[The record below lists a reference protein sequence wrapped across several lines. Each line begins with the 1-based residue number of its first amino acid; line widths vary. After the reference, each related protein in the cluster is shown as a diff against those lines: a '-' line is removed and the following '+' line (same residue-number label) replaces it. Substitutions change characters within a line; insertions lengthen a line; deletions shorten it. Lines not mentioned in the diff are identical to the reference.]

1 MSKHIREEDIQ
12 RWHGNAPDQ
21 KKHIGWWTKQR
32 EEGGGGDEASGTT
45 GSQSMM
51 DKETRALLR
60 TLLIERKISE
70 VYLSDGP
77 RRFEVS
83 NASLIQLIEKHLTKY
98 GEA

>member
-1 MSKHIREEDIQ
+1 
-12 RWHGNAPDQ
+12 
-21 KKHIGWWTKQR
+21 
-32 EEGGGGDEASGTT
+32 
-45 GSQSMM
+45 MM

>member
-1 MSKHIREEDIQ
+1 
-12 RWHGNAPDQ
+12 
-21 KKHIGWWTKQR
+21 
-32 EEGGGGDEASGTT
+32 
-45 GSQSMM
+45 M
-51 DKETRALLR
+51 DKETRALLH